1 MARYASLRVQG
12 TMERL
17 EALAKSGCFTNDW
30 GEPDVHGHEYRPMD
44 EWERYEAHADKFG
57 WHDEQDVPL
66 RDAYWTFSPRC
77 RACVSA
83 AKQYMMKERGVT
95 QAQWEQLCEIMRIS
109 GQKKKPRKESAN
121 QARLYGTKAN
131 GQYGKLTPKDMA
143 LGAIPDDPE
152 AAKALLEKYEP
163 EM

>member
-17 EALAKSGCFTNDW
+17 EALSRSGCFSDDD
-30 GEPDVHGHEYRPMD
+30 GRPDVKGHRWTPVS
-44 EWERYEAHADKFG
+44 EWSRFEENADKFG
-57 WHDEQDVPL
+57 WSDEQDVPL
-66 RDAYWTFSPRC
+66 REAEWTFNPHC

-83 AKQYMMKERGVT
+83 AKRYLMHERGVT
-95 QAQWEQLCEIMRIS
+95 QVQWEQLCQIMRVS
-109 GQKKKPRKESAN
+109 GQKKRPRTESVN

-143 LGAIPDDPE
+143 FGAIPDDPE
-152 AAKALLEKYEP
+152 AAKTLLAKYEP